1 MRHLNRR
8 GFTLIEIMVALV
20 VFGLVA
26 ATLTQVIVNGQRV
39 TAMQQARAGLQSNL
53 RVGSMMVPNELRMLN
68 QSDTTDILDV
78 SDTSIIYLAMRGYYA
93 LCAPPTS
100 GTSINVMR
108 VAGTGFNFDYRA
120 PAVGDSAFIF
130 YENDT
135 LKMSDD
141 KWVRVGISAVSG
153 ASTCTYP
160 ATGGTS
166 RSSLT
171 LTLSPG
177 IDVSTYTLSKFLE
190 GSPVRSYE
198 VTRMSLFTS
207 GGQQWFGM
215 CTGGSVASPCSLQ
228 PVLGP
233 LASSN
238 GVTITRY
245 DSAGNSITA
254 NTFAAR
260 NSLRS
265 MSIRFI
271 GTSDQQVARGT
282 GNAGLGYVQD
292 TLTTMVTLRNVRQ
305 N

>member
-1 MRHLNRR
+1 MRYLTRR
-8 GFTLIEIMVALV
+8 GFTLVELLVALV
-20 VFGLVA
+20 VFAIVA
-26 ATLTQVIVNGQRV
+26 GSLMQVLITSQKV
-39 TAMQQARAGLQSNL
+39 TAMQQSRAGLQSNL

-68 QSDTTDILDV
+68 QSDTTDILDI
-78 SDTSIIYLAMRGYYA
+78 SDTSVTYLAMRGYYA
-93 LCAPPTS
+93 LCAAPTTA
-100 GTSINVMR
+100 TSIKVIR
-108 VAGTGFNFDYRA
+108 IATSGFNFDYRA

-130 YENDT
+130 YEDDT

-141 KWVRVGISAVSG
+141 KWVRVGVSAVS
-153 ASTCTYP
+153 AATTCTYP
-160 ATGGTS
+160 SVSGSS

-171 LTLSPG
+171 LTLNPG
-177 IDVSTYTLSKFLE
+177 IPAGKTLNRFLE

-198 VTRMSLFTS
+198 ITRMSLFTS

-215 CTGGSVASPCSLQ
+215 CTGAIDCALQ

-233 LASSN
+233 LASSG
-238 GVTITRY
+238 GVLITRY

-271 GTSDQQVARGT
+271 GLTDQPVATGT
-282 GNAGLGYVQD
+282 ANGTIRYVTD
-292 TLTTMVTLRNVRQ
+292 TLTTIVTLRNVRQ